1 MNLYNTYDT
10 RLKILY
16 HLEAYIPKEID
27 RQIPTS
33 NKKRWSN
40 KKDQKYIGYEWCDK
54 VEKHSD
60 MLQLALENQQQKRS
74 LRVLFKINLFLISQY
89 ISSGQHFK
97 IMKQS
102 LEKVAD
108 FTLYL
113 KQYMSHNKIARL
125 LGLKRTTLQG
135 YMHQIKYECL
145 ESVSQFCFRANPL
158 QLSYAEIGRLKS
170 LMLNPKLSHWPAISV
185 YYHGIR
191 TGAFQ
196 FSESTFYKYTRLL
209 GLTRRWVK
217 KKRRKEGLK
226 ASFLNEY
233 WHADVTK
240 WDSNGKRY
248 HIYLVIDNFSRMILS
263 WKVSEKLSA
272 ELMFEN
278 LMNAYKNVTAP
289 LSQPIKLVVDGG
301 SENQIQQAIEMN
313 QLSISKLRSLIDIKF
328 SNSMVEA
335 MFQTIKKYYLRPILR
350 KTGKADPNKLLP
362 SIINEINTIR
372 PNGSLNGLIPIEAFH
387 LEFEPPSYDRQ
398 QARIARRMENR
409 SFSCGKCP
417 V

>member
-10 RLKILY
+10 RLKNLY
-16 HLEAYIPKEID
+16 HLEAYVPNEID
-27 RQIPTS
+27 RLIPPS

-40 KKDQKYIGYEWCDK
+40 KKDQKYIGSDWCDK

-74 LRVLFKINLFLISQY
+74 LRVLFKINIFLISQY

-113 KQYMSHNKIARL
+113 KQYINHNKIARL

-135 YMHQIKYECL
+135 YIHQVKYECL

-158 QLSYAEIGRLKS
+158 QLSYVEIGRLKS
-170 LMLNPKLSHWPAISV
+170 LMLNPNFNHWPAISI
-185 YYHGIR
+185 YYYGIR

-209 GLTRRWVK
+209 GLTRRWIK

-240 WDSNGKRY
+240 WDNNGKRY

-278 LMNAYKNVTAP
+278 LMNAYKNVISP

-313 QLSISKLRSLIDIKF
+313 QLSISKLRSLIDIRF

-335 MFQTIKKYYLRPILR
+335 TNQTIKKYYLRPILR
-350 KTGKADPNKLLP
+350 KTGKADPNELLP

-372 PNGSLNGLIPIEAFH
+372 PNGSLNGLIPVEVFN
-387 LEFEPPSYDRQ
+387 LEFETPSYNQ
-398 QARIARRMENR
+398 KLARITRRIENL

-417 V
+417 I